1 MTENVW
7 QMTSKVG
14 FSAVDLMLVTMS
26 IVLGLNYSVVKI
38 GIVDIM
44 PLNFGAFRFAIA
56 SVILLS
62 LLWFRERNFSIPKGD
77 LGRFVLIA
85 LVGNTLCQIFFVTG
99 IAWTT
104 ASNSSIIL
112 ATTPIFVVI
121 FNLILGTE
129 KVKKTVLGGV
139 ILSFIGISLIVFG
152 GEKPLVLT
160 DQSLLG
166 DLLILF
172 GTICWSTYTV
182 LSKPLLKHCTPLK
195 LTSLTMAIGTPL
207 LLLLSIPSISTQK
220 WSSVSTTGW
229 LSLAYFSCLA
239 TAISYVIWYTG
250 VNRIGSART
259 ALYYNLITVIAI
271 VIAWISLSESMTPI
285 QIVGA
290 SMIIISLYLARR

>member
-152 GEKPLVLT
+152 GEKPLLLT

-229 LSLAYFSCLA
+229 LSLAYSSCLA

>member
-85 LVGNTLCQIFFVTG
+85 LVENTLCQIFFVTG

>member
-62 LLWFRERNFSIPKGD
+62 LVWFRERNFSIPKGH

-229 LSLAYFSCLA
+229 LSLAYSSCLA